1 LCLWAPA
8 EAVAFFFVDRAEL
21 DAAKPG
27 IETRVTRR
35 AVTAKIKNRSR
46 DIMVSLVP

>member
-1 LCLWAPA
+1 VVA
-8 EAVAFFFVDRAEL
+8 EAAVSFFVDAEL

-27 IETRVTRR
+27 IETRVTKR